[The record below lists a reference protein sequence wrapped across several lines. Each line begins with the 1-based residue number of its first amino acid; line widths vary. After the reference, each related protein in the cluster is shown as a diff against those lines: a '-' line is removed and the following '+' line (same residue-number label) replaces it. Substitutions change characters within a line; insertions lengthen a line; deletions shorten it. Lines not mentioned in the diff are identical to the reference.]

1 MTARP
6 SWGRASAP
14 EFIDLRAALKKSLR
28 GAAPTAPRAAPVAA
42 RPERTANTNRRK
54 GRAA

>member
-28 GAAPTAPRAAPVAA
+28 GAAPTARRAAPVAA